1 MEQLNCA
8 LQRASK
14 VLVFCAGVGIVLM
27 MLHVC
32 ADVLLDNFLGSP
44 IPGTAEIVAYYY
56 MGAAV
61 FLPLPLVEFRN
72 AGINV
77 DLFYSMTGPRGR
89 QLMLVLAYLAQ
100 ALFFAILAWQ
110 SGDDAIQA
118 FLKGE
123 LVEARVSIPVW
134 PGRFFLPVAFAVGS
148 LVSVLLLARTI
159 LDPTFDPEDMNS
171 DDIDGINEGA
181 A

>member
-1 MEQLNCA
+1 MEQLDRA
-8 LQRASK
+8 LQWASK
-14 VLVFCAGVGIVLM
+14 LLVFFAGVAIILM

-32 ADVLLDNFLGSP
+32 LDVLMDNAFGSP

-77 DLFYSMTGPRGR
+77 DIFYAMAGRRGR
-89 QLMLVLAYLAQ
+89 RVMLAVAYLAQ
-100 ALFFAILAWQ
+100 ALFFATLAWQ
-110 SGDDAIQA
+110 SGDDAVQA

-123 LVEARVSIPVW
+123 FVEARVSIPIW
-134 PGRFFLPVAFAVGS
+134 PGRFYLPVAFAVGS
-148 LVSVLLLARTI
+148 LVSILLLARTI
-159 LDPTFDPEDMNS
+159 LDPGFDPDDMNS
-171 DDIDGINEGA
+171 NDVDGINEGA

>member
-1 MEQLNCA
+1 MEQLDRA
-8 LQRASK
+8 LQWASK
-14 VLVFCAGVGIVLM
+14 LLVFFAGLSIVLM

-32 ADVLLDNFLGSP
+32 ADVLLDNFVGRP

-77 DLFYSMTGPRGR
+77 DLFYSMAGPRVR
-89 QLMLVLAYLAQ
+89 RAMLMLAYLAQ
-100 ALFFAILAWQ
+100 ALFFATLAWQ

-118 FLKGE
+118 FLKSE
-123 LVEARVSIPVW
+123 FVEARVSIPIW
-134 PGRFFLPVAFAVGS
+134 PGRFYLPVAFAVGS
-148 LVSVLLLARTI
+148 LVSILLLARTI
-159 LDPTFDPEDMNS
+159 LNPAFDPDDMNS

>member
-1 MEQLNCA
+1 MEQLDRV
-8 LQRASK
+8 LKRASK
-14 VLVFCAGVGIVLM
+14 ALIFFAGLSIVLM

-32 ADVLLDNFLGSP
+32 ADVLLDNFVGRP

-61 FLPLPLVEFRN
+61 FLPLPLVELRN
-72 AGINV
+72 ASINV
-77 DLFYSMTGPRGR
+77 DLFYSMAGPRVR
-89 QLMLVLAYLAQ
+89 RVMLLVAYLAQ
-100 ALFFAILAWQ
+100 ALFFATLAWQ

-123 LVEARVSIPVW
+123 FVEARVSIPIW
-134 PGRFFLPVAFAVGS
+134 PGRFYLPIAFAVGS
-148 LVSVLLLARTI
+148 LVSILLLVRTI
-159 LDPTFDPEDMNS
+159 LNPAFDPDDMNC
-171 DDIDGINEGA
+171 DDVDGINEGA